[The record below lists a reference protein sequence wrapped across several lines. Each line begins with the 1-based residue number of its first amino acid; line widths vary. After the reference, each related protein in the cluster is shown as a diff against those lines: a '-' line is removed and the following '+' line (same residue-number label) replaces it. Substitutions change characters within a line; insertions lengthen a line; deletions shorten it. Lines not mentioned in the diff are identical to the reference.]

1 MNGLIENHIKELDE
15 KIGNINSL
23 EINIKRQNWKF
34 WFDGFWQIE
43 KILLRDFLNNNN
55 IQNIIKNI
63 SGNKEFLNNK
73 IQTIN
78 QKLEELKN
86 VKYKLEE
93 ELKYKLKKFQFQNHI
108 NEKIKEIKTNINE
121 VINKKKTKINEEI
134 NNLNTNIKEEI
145 N

>member
-1 MNGLIENHIKELDE
+1 MNGLIENQIKEFDE

-43 KILLRDFLNNNN
+43 KILLRDFLNNKN
-55 IQNIIKNI
+55 IQNIIKNL

-78 QKLEELKN
+78 QKLEE
-86 VKYKLEE
+86 
-93 ELKYKLKKFQFQNHI
+93 
-108 NEKIKEIKTNINE
+108 
-121 VINKKKTKINEEI
+121 
-134 NNLNTNIKEEI
+134 
-145 N
+145 